1 MNRVLFLISF
11 FLVFSSCQIGLVG
24 GNSSILSS
32 NVHIIIAPQG
42 SGDKVF
48 SRNPNI
54 FLKGGQKIC
63 RRRPFRASEART
75 TLENAGLEKDFLDE
89 FFDEEDE
96 KVEGNQGAGDERQTN
111 DPVKMDVGDNWLR
124 FGLFISNA
132 NKGKDNFFLV
142 IDSLVYNATAIYK
155 GQVFS
160 HSGNIDSGYCS
171 SEEGGGETA
180 PYLYLIPPNQ
190 KITYS
195 PLSKN
200 PFHNLQMYISGF
212 EILDRSDQ
220 ASYSQQQRIQSA
232 QQQLGGQG
240 FGNQQLDQ
248 NQQTG
253 QNQPIGQNQ
262 PYGLQDQQNPSYG
275 PNEIIVIPDYT
286 VELILRGYFM
296 TKSGIPVA
304 SFVKRTQF
312 WTASSLK

>member
-1 MNRVLFLISF
+1 MSSF
-11 FLVFSSCQIGLVG
+11 FIFSSCQIGQG
-24 GNSSILSS
+24 GNSSVLSS
-32 NVHIIIAPQG
+32 NVHIIVAPYG
-42 SGDKVF
+42 EGDKVF
-48 SRNPNI
+48 SSKPII

-75 TLENAGLEKDFLDE
+75 TLQSAGLEEDFLDE

-96 KVEGNQGAGDERQTN
+96 QRGGPGDTERQTN
-111 DPVKMDVGDNWLR
+111 DPVEVDMGDNWLR
-124 FGLFISNA
+124 FGLFIANE
-132 NKGKDNFFLV
+132 NKGKNNFFLV
-142 IDSLVYNATAIYK
+142 VDSLVYNATAIYK

-160 HSGNIDSGYCS
+160 HSGNIDSGYCD
-171 SEEGGGETA
+171 SEEGETA

-195 PLSKN
+195 PQSKN
-200 PFHNLQMYISGF
+200 PFHNLTILIDGF

-220 ASYSQQQRIQSA
+220 ASYSQQQRIQNA
-232 QQQLGGQG
+232 QQQLGGQS
-240 FGNQQLDQ
+240 FGNQQLGQ

-253 QNQPIGQNQ
+253 QNQPIGQ
-262 PYGLQDQQNPSYG
+262 DQQNQSYG

-296 TKSGIPVA
+296 TKSGNPIA

-312 WTASSLK
+312 WTTSSLK